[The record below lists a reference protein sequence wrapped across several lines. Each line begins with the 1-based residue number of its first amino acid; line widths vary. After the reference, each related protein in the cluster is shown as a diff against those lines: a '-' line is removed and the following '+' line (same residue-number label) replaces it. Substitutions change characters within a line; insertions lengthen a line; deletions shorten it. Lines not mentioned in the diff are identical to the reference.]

1 MKDMRINGQ
10 RKLCPHPSSKP
21 PLHSAAKKKI
31 PRHEDR
37 SLSDQMTH
45 YLGPR
50 ISAIRE
56 QSSHFP
62 IVSLLGIFAAQRMPW
77 KLMEKTTWLDPK
89 MYSSTQ
95 VFSLHFGRDD
105 QHDSTSQHARIFHP
119 YLKRIERPQRTLGSG
134 GVNSTGHIDC
144 WLPCLT
150 MIDVLWKFE
159 KG

>member
-1 MKDMRINGQ
+1 MTDAIRSSSLFQGIILASGLVFARCFSNHTFRSGISSMKDMRINGQ

-21 PLHSAAKKKI
+21 PLHSTAKKKI

-62 IVSLLGIFAAQRMPW
+62 IVSLLGIFAA
-77 KLMEKTTWLDPK
+77 
-89 MYSSTQ
+89 
-95 VFSLHFGRDD
+95 
-105 QHDSTSQHARIFHP
+105 
-119 YLKRIERPQRTLGSG
+119 
-134 GVNSTGHIDC
+134 
-144 WLPCLT
+144 
-150 MIDVLWKFE
+150 
-159 KG
+159 